1 MNKIEL
7 PFTKDGFGVS
17 VIIVLIVIALF
28 FSALGIWWSID
39 NYNSLIDLLNPIFF
53 LSLVVWIVFTVKML
67 GTLIKFRGG
76 KN

>member
-7 PFTKDGFGVS
+7 PLTKDGFSIS
-17 VIIVLIVIALF
+17 VFIALIVVALF
-28 FSALGIWWSID
+28 FSAWGIWWSID

-67 GTLIKFRGG
+67 GTLIKFKGG